1 MEPIEDDELKQ
12 LLRQWDAPEAP
23 DHLRARVFGAAPASR
38 STRGEAAG
46 WPADVSAQAE
56 RAKVEA
62 RPARRWRG
70 AAAWLLTGSIRV
82 PVPAVA
88 VLLVLLAWLT
98 AGRLLPFM
106 PVGLSSE
113 RPVSLADFQP
123 AAEMKVR
130 IVGELP

>member
-1 MEPIEDDELKQ
+1 M
-12 LLRQWDAPEAP
+12 
-23 DHLRARVFGAAPASR
+23 
-38 STRGEAAG
+38 
-46 WPADVSAQAE
+46 
-56 RAKVEA
+56 EA
-62 RPARRWRG
+62 RPPQRRLG
-70 AAAWLLTGSIRV
+70 PAAWLLTGSVRV

-123 AAEMKVR
+123 AAEMKVL